1 MRTDVE
7 RVYRALVAEQAHRPQ
22 RGQFVDDPQFGND
35 IEWSHAER
43 RAMTRIANTIRA
55 EHGLDPVSEADV
67 AAVEQSAA
75 GHSDYTVKYALYV
88 ADLARGLPH
97 RR

>member
-7 RVYRALVAEQAHRPQ
+7 RVYRVLVAEQAHRPE
-22 RGQFVDDPQFGND
+22 RREFVDDPEFGHD

-43 RAMTRIANTIRA
+43 RAMTRIANTIRS
-55 EHGLDPVSEADV
+55 ENGLPPITEADV

-75 GHSDYTVKYALYV
+75 GHSDYTTKYSLYV